1 MGGQSSRLIS
11 PHTLP
16 LHVQYPARRNLVF
29 LGAGNEAAV
38 QNSRS
43 RYIQAGLSSKPGP
56 HIYYGMGLCTFNS
69 FAVYARLPRYLRKS
83 PFYPVTLCPIRL
95 GLKSSYLA
103 GPGSPL
109 SFGGAATE
117 RYRTWCYK
125 VL

>member
-16 LHVQYPARRNLVF
+16 LHVQYPVRRDLAF

-38 QNSRS
+38 QHSRS
-43 RYIQAGLSSKPGP
+43 RYIQAGFSSKPGP

-69 FAVYARLPRYLRKS
+69 FAVYARLPRYLRNLFDS
-83 PFYPVTLCPIRL
+83 SWAEILLSCVPRVAPVFW
-95 GLKSSYLA
+95 
-103 GPGSPL
+103 L
-109 SFGGAATE
+109 SGNGTF
-117 RYRTWCYK
+117 RIWCYK